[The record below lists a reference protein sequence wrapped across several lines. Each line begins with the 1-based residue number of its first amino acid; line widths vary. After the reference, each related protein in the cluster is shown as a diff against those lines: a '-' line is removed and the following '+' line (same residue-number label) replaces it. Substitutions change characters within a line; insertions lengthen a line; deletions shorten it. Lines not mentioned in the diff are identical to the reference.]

1 MTTPHRHFRKI
12 GQDGRMLPADASE
25 WVAVLDTRSNLMWT
39 VEVLPQQTFAAAAES
54 VAHLTTAGFADW
66 RVPTVEELFCLA
78 DRTRRMPAIDT
89 DYFPEAPSGWFW
101 SSTLDASSPSA
112 CAWSVYFDDGY
123 SIWVHQ
129 FSDGFV
135 RAVRSVSADNAGERR

>member
-1 MTTPHRHFRKI
+1 MTTENNRAQPRFIKI
-12 GQDGRMLPADASE
+12 GEDGSLLAPDATE
-25 WVAVLDTRSNLMWT
+25 WVAVLDTKSNLMWA

-101 SSTLDASSPSA
+101 SSTLDASSPSDY
-112 CAWSVYFDDGY
+112 AWGVYFDFGV
-123 SIWVHQ
+123 SGWRGQ
-129 FSDGFV
+129 SGEGFV
-135 RAVRSVSADNAGERR
+135 RAVRSA